1 MRQCPTDSEEKLWR
15 ALRGRALGVEFR
27 RQVVIANRFIVDFL
41 APSVKLV
48 VEVDGR
54 AYHACRRGADA
65 CRDRKLGRLG
75 YRVLRLDAEM
85 VDHNLADA
93 AVRIEAAVAAR
104 AW

>member
-65 CRDRKLGRLG
+65 QRDRKLVRLG
-75 YRVLRLDAEM
+75 YQVLRLDADLVERNPFAT
-85 VDHNLADA
+85 VAVIKVALAA
-93 AVRIEAAVAAR
+93 PT
-104 AW
+104 